1 MASTIPTTSTRRR
14 PMDSMRKTALVAGVL
29 YVITFIS
36 SIAGAF
42 LLQPVL
48 NDPDYIISAG
58 SDTQVLL
65 GTFLNLV
72 NAIACIGTAVA
83 LFSVVKR
90 QHEGFALG
98 FVTARVIEAVIVIVG
113 VLSLLA
119 VVTLRQPGAAGAEG
133 ATLVIVQQAL
143 VAIRDWIVLLG
154 IPLIAGLN
162 ALLLGTLMHRS
173 RLVPRVIPALG
184 LIGGPLI
191 ISSTIGTM
199 FGINELVSVWS
210 GIGAA
215 PIFVWELSL
224 GLWMAIKG
232 FNRSAPLVV
241 ATAAEAV
248 GQNVSATTV
257 PSRAVA
263 AVKEIAA

>member
-42 LLQPVL
+42 LLQPVF

-72 NAIACIGTAVA
+72 NTIACIGTAVA

-98 FVTARVIEAVIVIVG
+98 FVTARVIEAVIIVVG

-119 VVTLRQPGAAGAEG
+119 VVTLRQPGAAGAEA
-133 ATLVIVQQAL
+133 ATLVTVQQAFL
-143 VAIRDWIVLLG
+143 AIRGSMVLLG
-154 IPLIAGLN
+154 IPPDCGPERPPAGHPD
-162 ALLLGTLMHRS
+162 APVSTRSPCHPRAGAHRGS
-173 RLVPRVIPALG
+173 R
-184 LIGGPLI
+184 
-191 ISSTIGTM
+191 
-199 FGINELVSVWS
+199 
-210 GIGAA
+210 
-215 PIFVWELSL
+215 
-224 GLWMAIKG
+224 
-232 FNRSAPLVV
+232 
-241 ATAAEAV
+241 
-248 GQNVSATTV
+248 
-257 PSRAVA
+257 
-263 AVKEIAA
+263 